1 MPITASTI
9 VSAMA
14 TITAA
19 PSSSIPAAP
28 PGDHVGD
35 PGEGGG
41 APANQIKTPKAE

>member
-28 PGDHVGD
+28 PGDHVGE
-35 PGEGGG
+35 PGEGG